1 MSWSAGACSAVFIT
15 VILINLP
22 STRYA
27 SLGGRASSDTIPG
40 IAFIMVIGLVAGFH
54 AALYGAYKDSPHESF
69 LVRRFV
75 RELVFSTSVAA
86 VLAALHL
93 ADGQTPFVI
102 YLSVFALSRI
112 ITEFWKL
119 FVRVEPQEGY
129 RIPTQIHWVK
139 GVVTN
144 PLLRLGMGIGFVS
157 GIYGCYC
164 LFRILPKSFPPPV
177 FGLIVG
183 GGIGVVEAM
192 AGAYKD
198 GTIEGFSFVKFLK
211 SPTFGALGG
220 LIAAFHTTSLA
231 FLLLA
236 SIGSMRMFNELLFK
250 ILVRD
255 YTPGKFKSLTGPF
268 QEWMTRRR
276 QFLAPY
282 AATWVLYLFLSVR
295 LA

>member
-1 MSWSAGACSAVFIT
+1 MFWDAVAFRAVCLTVASISLPAMPCTGLDERALAGT
-15 VILINLP
+15 L
-22 STRYA
+22 
-27 SLGGRASSDTIPG
+27 SS
-40 IAFIMVIGLVAGFH
+40 IAFFMIIGLVAGLH

-69 LVRRFV
+69 LMRRFV

-86 VLAALHL
+86 VLATLHL
-93 ADGQTPFVI
+93 ADGQTLFVV

-119 FVRVEPQEGY
+119 FLRVEPQEGY

-139 GVVTN
+139 GVVSN
-144 PLLRLGMGIGFVS
+144 PFIRLGMGIGFVS

-164 LFRILPKSFPPPV
+164 LFRMLPRSLPSPAV
-177 FGLIVG
+177 GLIVG
-183 GGIGVVEAM
+183 GGIGLVEAM

-220 LIAAFHTTSLA
+220 LVAAFHTTNLA

-236 SIGSMRMFNELLFK
+236 SIGSMRMFNELFFK
-250 ILVRD
+250 ILVRN

-282 AATWVLYLFLSVR
+282 AATWVLYLFLSLR